1 MQMTTKYKQKY
12 SIPMRKDVSNG
23 PDNRFKAEIA
33 TTKHSRPDHR
43 FTRTSTTD
51 RNHMTKLRQDEDK
64 KNHALMN
71 NAVTPAIQ
79 VSKPSK
85 TGI

>member
-1 MQMTTKYKQKY
+1 MQMASKNKQKY
-12 SIPMRKDVSNG
+12 SIPMRKDASNG

-43 FTRTSTTD
+43 FTRYSTSD

-64 KNHALMN
+64 KTLALVN
-71 NAVTPAIQ
+71 NAATPGVQ
-79 VSKPSK
+79 VSKPLKS
-85 TGI
+85 GV